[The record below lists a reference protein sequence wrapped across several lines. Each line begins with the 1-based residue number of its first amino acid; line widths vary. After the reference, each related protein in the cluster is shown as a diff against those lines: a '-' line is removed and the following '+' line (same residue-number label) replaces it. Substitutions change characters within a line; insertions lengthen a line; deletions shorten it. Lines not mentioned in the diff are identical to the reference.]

1 MVAAYI
7 IALSASVAVAFCLIG
22 LIFLCRHRNYASCF
36 RKPQKRVVGAVAQ
49 ELQQIIVPPSAKDP
63 VVPTAPPDDPPS
75 YAEYLCT
82 LYVTEQPPSY
92 EQWASQKGPVGV
104 HV

>member
-7 IALSASVAVAFCLIG
+7 IALSAGTAVAFCLIG
-22 LIFLCRHRNYASCF
+22 IIFLCQHRKYASCF

-49 ELQQIIVPPSAKDP
+49 ELQQIIVPPSAKHP
-63 VVPTAPPDDPPS
+63 VVPTAPPEKPPS
-75 YAEYLCT
+75 YAEYLRT
-82 LYVTEQPPSY
+82 LEETEQPPSY

>member
-7 IALSASVAVAFCLIG
+7 IALSAGTAVAFCLIG
-22 LIFLCRHRNYASCF
+22 IIFLCQHRNYASCF

-49 ELQQIIVPPSAKDP
+49 ELVQITVLPI
-63 VVPTAPPDDPPS
+63 APPEKPPS
-75 YAEYLCT
+75 YAEYLRT
-82 LYVTEQPPSY
+82 LEETEQPPSY